1 MRLYFV
7 DMLINSISGIRGT
20 IGGSVGKGLTPPDII
35 RFATGYGAWILS
47 QPKPNKL
54 DKPLVVI
61 GRDARMSGRLV
72 NDLVTSTLNALGVN
86 VVDLGLS
93 TTPTVELAVPELE
106 ANGGIIITASHNP
119 KEWNALKLLDS
130 RGEFLSASEGEKVI
144 ELADS
149 EIEFANVDDLGV
161 TSCDDSWLKWHVDHV
176 LALDLVNASSIRG
189 AGLKVAVDAVNSS
202 GGIAIPMLLEA
213 LGVEVVKIH
222 CEPTGDFA
230 HNPEPLPKHL
240 NDLMKVVVDSKCDL
254 GISVD
259 PDVDRLCF
267 VNEDGT
273 FFGEEYTLVAVA
285 DYVLSKTPGNTVSN
299 LSSTRALSVITEKH
313 GGIYTASAV
322 GEVNVVEAIR
332 DTGAVIGG
340 EGNGGVIYPTSHS
353 GRDALV
359 GVGLFL
365 SHLIETGLKSSEL
378 RGTYPNFVIQK
389 DKLSLPDSG
398 VEEALKKLV
407 LNHPEAKV
415 NTVDGVKFDLEE
427 GWVHLRRSNTEPIIR
442 VYAESNEKEA
452 ARNLA
457 NRYKTELEELLTQFA

>member
-20 IGGSVGKGLTPPDII
+20 IGGSVGKGLTPPDIV

-161 TSCDDSWLKWHVDHV
+161 TSCDDSWLQWHVDHV

-332 DTGAVIGG
+332 NTEAVIGG